1 MMYYVGTFHPL
12 PGKYPM
18 PPGYNLTRAELLS
31 MRYDK
36 LPVTVEHNGIRQAVS
51 ALLERGA
58 ALTPA
63 AVGAALDGL
72 GGDRVPVGIV
82 HHAAEGADGRFY
94 ALFAVDD
101 AFPVIPMLVR
111 AGALR
116 GLSLTHQVNVPPL
129 ALEISLCMRPARPE
143 CSVLRASP
151 CLRDQLDYLRELITR
166 PAMESKTP
174 LQAAIDSMSDTD
186 KQLVTARFAD
196 LMAAIDKANEQVKTA
211 EAVSAAAVTA
221 ANEKAKQTATNTDL
235 FESQITMLCD
245 QIDPGIREAYFC
257 EAKPM
262 IEELTSEHTATVLR
276 AADRMICACNKQM
289 MEMRASAVTRP
300 KRKAEAE
307 PEVEGD
313 DPISRAL
320 AETFSV

>member
-12 PGKYPM
+12 PGKHPM
-18 PPGYNLTRAELLS
+18 PPGYNLTRAELLA
-31 MRYDK
+31 MRYEK
-36 LPVTVEHNGIRQAVS
+36 LPITVEHNGIRRAVS
-51 ALLERGA
+51 MLLA
-58 ALTPA
+58 AGGTLTPA

-72 GGDRVPVGIV
+72 GGDSVPVGIV
-82 HHAAEGADGRFY
+82 HRAAEGADGRFY
-94 ALFAVDD
+94 VLFAVDA
-101 AFPVIPMLVR
+101 AFPVIPMLIR

-116 GLSLTHQVNVPPL
+116 GLSLTHQVDTPPL

-151 CLRDQLDYLRELITR
+151 SLVDQLDYLSSLITR
-166 PAMESKTP
+166 PAMDSKTP
-174 LQAAIDSMSDTD
+174 LQAAIDSMSETD

-196 LMAAIDKANEQVKTA
+196 LMAAIDKANNDIKTA
-211 EAVSAAAVTA
+211 RDESAAAIA
-221 ANEKAKQTATNTDL
+221 AAQEKAQQTATNTEL

-245 QIDPGIREAYFC
+245 QIDPSIRQAYFC

-262 IEELTSEHTATVLR
+262 IQELTSEHSATVLR

-289 MEMRASAVTRP
+289 MEMRASAVSRP

-307 PEVEGD
+307 PETEGD

-320 AETFSV
+320 AETFAV